1 MDSKLLL
8 ARANIVIPKTI
19 PAVVTTPPVAP
30 KAPRNLRLRGVV
42 PKTESRVA
50 TTVGGRYRPQH
61 DVAADRS
68 FYDDTMVA
76 AVKHAVREWISRRR
90 ELVPLGY
97 NWSFVVTV
105 DLTMLATSIVAVLQ
119 RPATDL
125 PASLTALAVAVGP
138 LALFF
143 ISGVKFDAR
152 AMWVAGTAATA
163 ILLFATS
170 TPVPADFAP
179 LLLVLMV
186 GVVGSLTAI
195 LGGVLAFASAAA
207 LLLTASALHRLDAVA
222 LYLSIAGFG
231 WLIGYLMYVQ
241 QQLMIKQQQAQAALA
256 EHAAADERRRIAREV
271 HDVIAHSLSVTLL
284 HITGAR
290 RGLQE
295 DRDVDDAVEA
305 LEQAEHLGRQAMADI
320 RRTVGLLDGAPMRMA
335 PEPSVDDIGGLVD
348 DFVRAGLE
356 ITLDIDGPFDRVS
369 AAVGLALYRITQE
382 SLSNIAKH
390 SPDSQSTVRLAI
402 SATSATL
409 TVVNRLPAAVAAA
422 SEGRGVRGMRQ
433 RVQLLGGTIDV
444 GPSDDGW
451 LVRAA
456 IPVAT
461 HSCPFAS

>member
-1 MDSKLLL
+1 MLGALK
-8 ARANIVIPKTI
+8 R
-19 PAVVTTPPVAP
+19 
-30 KAPRNLRLRGVV
+30 
-42 PKTESRVA
+42 
-50 TTVGGRYRPQH
+50 H
-61 DVAADRS
+61 
-68 FYDDTMVA
+68 
-76 AVKHAVREWISRRR
+76 VREGLRSRA
-90 ELVPLGY
+90 ELIPLGY

-105 DLTMLATSIVAVLQ
+105 DLTMLVTSIIAVLQ

-125 PASLTALAVAVGP
+125 PASLTALAVAVVP
-138 LALFF
+138 LALFWV
-143 ISGVKFDAR
+143 SGVKFEAR
-152 AMWVAGTAATA
+152 VLWASGTAATA

-170 TPVPADFAP
+170 TPIAADFAP

-186 GVVGSLTAI
+186 GVVGSLTSI
-195 LGGVLAFASAAA
+195 LGGVLAVGSAAA

-231 WLIGYLMYVQ
+231 WLIGYLMYIQ
-241 QQLMIKQQQAQAALA
+241 QLLMIKQQQAQAALA

-348 DFVRAGLE
+348 DFVRAGLDV
-356 ITLDIDGPFDRVS
+356 TLDIDGPFERVS

-409 TVVNRLPAAVAAA
+409 TVVNRLAVAVAAMAA

-456 IPVAT
+456 IPLAT
-461 HSCPFAS
+461 HSCPFTS